1 MSAPER
7 LSPPPLSSD
16 RRWAL
21 FLDVDGTLTPLMD
34 RPEDVQLTENVIS
47 LIEKL
52 NQRLQ
57 GALAVVSGRAIDNLT
72 PLLSPLDIAM
82 AGQHGAERRDQYGHH
97 QSDIPQS
104 LVDHV
109 RDALH
114 EFAEQHTGLSIEN
127 KGGSLALHYRN
138 APEMHTR
145 AREYIDDLLA
155 DCDGQMTAHEGKCV
169 IELRTSSD
177 HKGDAIRAFMDKPPF
192 VGRIPVFLGDDVT
205 DEDGFGTIIE
215 LDGLTIKVGEGETC
229 ATYWLEGPE
238 QVAQWLSD
246 SLDSLK
252 EA

>member
-7 LSPPPLSSD
+7 LSPPPLSPD
-16 RRWAL
+16 RHWAL

-34 RPEDVQLTENVIS
+34 RPEDVRLTEDVIS
-47 LIEKL
+47 LIERL
-52 NQRLQ
+52 DQRLQ

-82 AGQHGAERRDQYGHH
+82 AGQHGAERRDQYGYH
-97 QSDIPQS
+97 QADVPES
-104 LVDHV
+104 LIDHV

-114 EFAEQHTGLSIEN
+114 EFAEQHDGISIEH

-138 APEMHTR
+138 APDLYDR
-145 AREYIDDLLA
+145 AREYIDNLLA
-155 DCDGQMTAHEGKCV
+155 GCDKQMTAHEGKCV

-177 HKGDAIRAFMDKPPF
+177 HKGDAIRAFMEKPPF
-192 VGRIPVFLGDDVT
+192 AGRIPVFLGDDVT
-205 DEDGFGTIIE
+205 DEDGFGTVTE
-215 LDGLTIKVGEGETC
+215 LDGLTIKVGDGPTC
-229 ATYWLEGPE
+229 AIYWLEGPE